1 MNQLNYSFI
10 FFKKFKALSLL
21 CSFGVV
27 VFFATV
33 HSPFLY
39 DDSHAIED
47 NPYIKDLSNYQKNIG
62 IQNIFNRS
70 VLLLTFAINN
80 AVGQV
85 DTFGYHLVNITLH
98 LCVGVVLYFLTSQI
112 LSLENRPM
120 QSKLKNLPLVVS
132 LIHLINPINVQ
143 AVTYISSRSSVLVTL
158 FYLLSFYLLVR
169 YRKRNDRFTN
179 KWVFLFYSLTILLL
193 FFLGLG
199 TKEIIVT
206 LPIIIVLYLWIESPK
221 KNLQK
226 FLPELVVI
234 FIPLVIYLLYRY
246 IQYGNI
252 LIIRTDP
259 YSHLIDRGLYFLTQI
274 KVVISYYLVKIFFPI
289 NLNFEPDIKLVSG
302 MLDWEWILALMTGAS
317 LALGVIYQKSVLLKG
332 AFLWALVTIIP
343 TSSIIPLKQF
353 ATEHRTYL
361 PGIGISMGIGIFFL
375 RAGSSRLIQS
385 ALVIFLI
392 IYGFLTMNR
401 SLDYRS
407 EIEIWEDTAKK
418 SPYKAMVHNN
428 LGTAY
433 LSKERLK
440 DAQKSFEV
448 SSAVFPS
455 SPDPYINMGHIN
467 ARNQEWSKAKLKFDL
482 ALKLGSKRSQVLYNS
497 GLMRLKLNKPEE
509 SIPFFL
515 EAIKIKNHRPLY
527 HYELGN
533 AFRKLKQNDL
543 ALKAYRKVLEL
554 DRTHTEAQNNIGV
567 IFWNLKLLNQ
577 AEIAFKKALGM
588 EDKVTIHNNL
598 ANLYIAKKRFR
609 KAISHLKKVIKKT
622 PNDLRAR
629 KLLAIVEVIQTIPNK

>member
-1 MNQLNYSFI
+1 VNLLNYNFI
-10 FFKKFKALSLL
+10 FFKKFKDLALL
-21 CSFGVV
+21 CSLGIV

-70 VLLLTFAINN
+70 VLLLTYAINN

-112 LSLENRPM
+112 LSLENPPIKP
-120 QSKLKNLPLVVS
+120 KLKKLPLVVS
-132 LIHLINPINVQ
+132 LIHLINPMNVQ

-169 YRKRNDRFTN
+169 YRKHNDKFIN
-179 KWVFLFYSLTILLL
+179 KRVFLFYSLTILFL

-199 TKEIIVT
+199 SKEIIVT
-206 LPIIIVLYLWIESPK
+206 LPIIAVLYLWTESPK

-234 FIPLVIYLLYRY
+234 FIPLIIYLLYRY

-252 LIIRTDP
+252 LILRTDP
-259 YSHLIDRGLYFLTQI
+259 YSYLIDRGLYFLTQI
-274 KVVISYYLVKIFFPI
+274 KVVVSYYLVKIFFPI
-289 NLNFEPDIKLVSG
+289 NLNFEPDITLVSG
-302 MLDWEWILALMTGAS
+302 IHDWQWILALMTGAS
-317 LALGVIYQKSVLLKG
+317 LALGIIYQKSVLLKG
-332 AFLWALVTIIP
+332 AFLWALITIIP

-361 PGIGISMGIGIFFL
+361 PGIGISMGIGVIFL

-385 ALVIFLI
+385 ALVIFII
-392 IYGFLTMNR
+392 IYGLLTMNR

-440 DAQKSFEV
+440 DAQKSFEI

-467 ARNQEWSKAKLKFDL
+467 ARNKEWSKAKLKFDL
-482 ALKLGSKRSQVLYNS
+482 ALKLGSKRSQVFYNS

-577 AEIAFKKALGM
+577 AETAFKKALEM
-588 EDKVTIHNNL
+588 EEKVTIHNNL
-598 ANLYIAKKRFR
+598 ANLYIAKRRFR
-609 KAISHLKKVIKKT
+609 KAISHLKTVIKKN

-629 KLLAIVEVIQTIPNK
+629 KLLAIVEVVQTMPNK